1 MGPYPVESPSAMA
14 PVLHRSTAS
23 PNTAAAGGRDASRSR
38 DGDLANFDLRV
49 TLADMTVR
57 ETSFAEFL
65 AALKQNGINPR

>member
-1 MGPYPVESPSAMA
+1 MP

-23 PNTAAAGGRDASRSR
+23 PNAAPPAGRDAVRLR

-65 AALKQNGINPR
+65 AALKQTRPTSG